1 MSHPHGAAGF
11 VRLSDSTRRC
21 CWCVVVS
28 SPAEFAPF
36 ARASAGAVVR
46 RVVASLAILGLM
58 SSAAAR
64 AQTPMP
70 PPCEPVAAWTDVG
83 EPAPGYV
90 LWGRAEYLLWWSRPE
105 RAPGPLVTTGLPGDP
120 RQGALSNP
128 TTRTLY
134 DGSRLDTHDQ
144 SGVRLFLGGWLD
156 AEQTLGVE
164 LGGFVLETHTI
175 HGKADSNRTDGAPLI
190 ARPFFNTLSG
200 LEDAQI
206 ITSPQDPVGGRYLGG
221 IDVFADSRTWG
232 GELNLVRNL
241 QAGDARWDLLVG
253 FRYLG
258 QKDELRFSQ
267 SSTVLAPGTVGFRG
281 TAAPAP
287 DIVSLTDFFE
297 TNNQFFGGQL
307 GLRGQWTRGPWSL
320 ELAGKI
326 GIGDTVQKVSI
337 AGHTLLTNSQ
347 GATLTENGGLYAAGS
362 NIGDRTHDRFSFI
375 SEASLQVGWQLRPRL
390 RLIAG
395 YDFLFWDDVV
405 RPGRQIDRNI
415 DPRQVPSNL
424 AFSSATATRQPAP
437 LFQASDFWTQG
448 LMVGVEFKY

>member
-175 HGKADSNRTDGAPLI
+175 HGKADSNRTDGAPVI

-206 ITSPQDPVGGRYLGG
+206 ITSPQDPLGGRYLGG

-241 QAGDARWDLLVG
+241 QAGEPATPAGTCSSAFAISARKMSCVSRNRRRCWRPARWG
-253 FRYLG
+253 FAAR
-258 QKDELRFSQ
+258 RRPRPT
-267 SSTVLAPGTVGFRG
+267 SSRSPISSKRTINSSAGSSACAANGRADRGALSWPARSALATRCRRSPSPGTR
-281 TAAPAP
+281 
-287 DIVSLTDFFE
+287 S
-297 TNNQFFGGQL
+297 
-307 GLRGQWTRGPWSL
+307 
-320 ELAGKI
+320 
-326 GIGDTVQKVSI
+326 
-337 AGHTLLTNSQ
+337 
-347 GATLTENGGLYAAGS
+347 
-362 NIGDRTHDRFSFI
+362 
-375 SEASLQVGWQLRPRL
+375 
-390 RLIAG
+390 
-395 YDFLFWDDVV
+395 
-405 RPGRQIDRNI
+405 
-415 DPRQVPSNL
+415 
-424 AFSSATATRQPAP
+424 
-437 LFQASDFWTQG
+437 
-448 LMVGVEFKY
+448 